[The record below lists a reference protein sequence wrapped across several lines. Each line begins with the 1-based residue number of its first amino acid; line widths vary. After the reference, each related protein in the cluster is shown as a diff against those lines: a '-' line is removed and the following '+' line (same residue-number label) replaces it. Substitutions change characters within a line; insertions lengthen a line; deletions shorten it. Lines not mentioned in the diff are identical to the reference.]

1 VYVVTIPIRKKKKR
15 TIRDIIR
22 RRLFAGIVVIVP
34 IGITIMVLQ
43 FLYDLTAGRLT
54 PITKLVF
61 EPLPDYI
68 VPIGSTLFLVVI
80 TYAIGLVA
88 SVVIGR
94 KVIGLAEML
103 LEYIP
108 VVKTVYGASKQAVHV
123 LSDQDATTNY
133 ESAVIVDF
141 PRPGM
146 KALAFVTGKVQIE
159 VAGDAMARE
168 HYSVFIPTTPNP
180 TSGYLEF
187 VPVSAV
193 ESSSISVEDAIK
205 SIMSGGLIIP
215 DGFGPSRDISGKP
228 VVVHHGE
235 GDSE

>member
-1 VYVVTIPIRKKKKR
+1 MKIPNRKKKKR
-15 TIRDIIR
+15 TLRDIMR

-34 IGITIMVLQ
+34 VGITVMVLR

-54 PITKLVF
+54 PITKILI

-68 VPIGSTLFLVVI
+68 VPIGSILFLVFV
-80 TYAIGLVA
+80 TYVIGLAA

-103 LEYIP
+103 LDRIP
-108 VVKTVYGASKQAVHV
+108 VVKTVYGASKQAVQV

-141 PRPGM
+141 PRSGM
-146 KALAFVTGKVQIE
+146 KALAFVTGKVQIAVTGE
-159 VAGDAMARE
+159 NTVID

-187 VPVSAV
+187 VPVTAV
-193 ESSSISVEDAIK
+193 QPSGLSVEDAIK
-205 SIMSGGLIIP
+205 SVMSGGLIIP
-215 DGFGPSRDISGKP
+215 DGFGPAPYAAGTSSTVQNG
-228 VVVHHGE
+228 G

>member
-1 VYVVTIPIRKKKKR
+1 MAMRKKGKKK
-15 TIRDIIR
+15 TLRDIMR
-22 RRLFAGIVVIVP
+22 RRLFAGLVVVVP
-34 IGITIMVLQ
+34 AGITIMVLR
-43 FLYDLTAGRLT
+43 FLYDLTAGRLA
-54 PITKLVF
+54 PITKLLV

-68 VPIGSTLFLVVI
+68 VPIGSILFLVIV

-88 SVVIGR
+88 SVVVGR
-94 KVIGLAEML
+94 KVIGIAEML

-108 VVKTVYGASKQAVHV
+108 VVKTVYSSSKQAVQI
-123 LSDQDATTNY
+123 LSEQDTSTNFQ
-133 ESAVIVDF
+133 SAVIVDF

-159 VAGDAMARE
+159 DTKDNTVKE

-187 VPVSAV
+187 VPVTAV
-193 ESSSISVEDAIK
+193 EPSGISVEDAIK

-215 DGFGPSRDISGKP
+215 DGFGPSTDSTAIPAVIQHR
-228 VVVHHGE
+228 E
-235 GDSE
+235 GNSE

>member
-1 VYVVTIPIRKKKKR
+1 MVTRKKGKKK
-15 TIRDIIR
+15 TLRDIMR
-22 RRLFAGIVVIVP
+22 RRLFAGLVVVVP
-34 IGITIMVLQ
+34 AGITIMVLR

-54 PITKLVF
+54 PITKLLV

-68 VPIGSTLFLVVI
+68 VPIGSILFLVIV

-103 LEYIP
+103 LEYVP
-108 VVKTVYGASKQAVHV
+108 VVKTVYGASKQAVQI
-123 LSDQDATTNY
+123 LSEQDTTTNFQ
-133 ESAVIVDF
+133 SAVIVDF

-159 VAGDAMARE
+159 VASDNTARE
-168 HYSVFIPTTPNP
+168 HYSVFIPTTPNH

-187 VPVSAV
+187 VPVASV
-193 ESSSISVEDAIK
+193 EPSGISVEDAIK

-215 DGFGPSRDISGKP
+215 DGFGPSPDTSGKP
-228 VVVHHGE
+228 VVVQHE
-235 GDSE
+235 GDAE